1 VAARNIGS
9 EETMSVRK
17 LIFMAALALA
27 VSGAGIE
34 GAGAQGLTTTHR
46 VSAALANEAVGAAVA
61 ACAAKGYAVTAV
73 LVDLDGVRQA
83 MLRADRA
90 GIHTVGAA
98 EDKAYTAISLKS
110 DTSAVEA
117 RFKTNPAPSV
127 LVKTPR
133 LVLSAGGIVL
143 KIGDEPIGAI
153 GVSGAP
159 GGEKDE
165 ACGHAGFD
173 AIKDRLK

>member
-1 VAARNIGS
+1 MRFHRLV
-9 EETMSVRK
+9 
-17 LIFMAALALA
+17 ALAA
-27 VSGAGIE
+27 FAGAAAGSIH
-34 GAGAQGLTTTHR
+34 GANAQGLVTTHR
-46 VSAALANEAVGAAVA
+46 VSASLANEAVGAAVA
-61 ACAAKGYAVTAV
+61 ACAAKGYAVSAA
-73 LVDLDGVRQA
+73 LVDSDGVRIA
-83 MLRADRA
+83 GLRGDRA
-90 GIHTVGAA
+90 GIHTIGAA
-98 EDKAYTAISLKS
+98 EDKAYSAVSLKS

-117 RFKTNPAPSV
+117 RFKGNPAPSV

-143 KIGDEPIGAI
+143 KIGDEVIGGI

>member
-1 VAARNIGS
+1 MGLNRFFALAAFGFVAANTTGG
-9 EETMSVRK
+9 
-17 LIFMAALALA
+17 A
-27 VSGAGIE
+27 VD
-34 GAGAQGLTTTHR
+34 AQGLVTTHR

-61 ACAAKGYAVTAV
+61 ACADNGYAVSAV
-73 LVDLDGVRQA
+73 LVDNDGVRIA
-83 MLRADRA
+83 MLRGDGA
-90 GIHTVGAA
+90 GIHTVHAA
-98 EDKAYTAISLKS
+98 QDKAFTATSLKS

-127 LVKTPR
+127 LVKTPH

-143 KIGDEPIGAI
+143 KIGAEVIGAI

-173 AIKDRLK
+173 KIKDRLK